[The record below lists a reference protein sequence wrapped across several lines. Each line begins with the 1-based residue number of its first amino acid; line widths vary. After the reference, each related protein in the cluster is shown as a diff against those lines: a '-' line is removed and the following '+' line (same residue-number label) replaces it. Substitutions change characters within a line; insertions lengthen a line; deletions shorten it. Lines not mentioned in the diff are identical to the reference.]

1 MEQLKPPEALNL
13 EGNLAENFKEWIQSF
28 ELYLTATVIEEKAE
42 KVQVATFLHVVD
54 PDAQRVCN
62 TFDIVADDGEK
73 IDVLKTK
80 FKAYCEPRKNL
91 TYIQHVFFTRNQGQ
105 HESIDSYVTDLK
117 TKAKPCEFEHV
128 SDGLIRDRIVCG
140 IQNEGCR
147 AGPLRIREEEL
158 TLIKAIDICRAQEV
172 SSQQLKSLKSTD
184 EHSVHAIK
192 QVGKVKP

>member
-1 MEQLKPPEALNL
+1 M
-13 EGNLAENFKEWIQSF
+13 
-28 ELYLTATVIEEKAE
+28 
-42 KVQVATFLHVVD
+42 
-54 PDAQRVCN
+54 
-62 TFDIVADDGEK
+62 
-73 IDVLKTK
+73 KTK
-80 FKAYCEPRKNL
+80 FKEYCEPRKNL
-91 TYIQHVFFTRNQGQ
+91 TCIRHVFFTRNQGQ

-117 TKAKPCEFEHV
+117 TKPREFEHL

-147 AGPLRIREEEL
+147 VRLLREAEL

-192 QVGKVKP
+192 QVRKVKPKTLNYPKSKSKYWQYCKAGVV